1 MSFAMFQS
9 ALLLPLELAIN
20 GVLSLDAASKQRLAK
35 LDGGTLAVHATQPTA
50 SVYIKVQGNRLH
62 LSALQEGDAT
72 ASLHGP
78 ATALLALLLRRGAT
92 ESLHSSNVELRGD
105 TAFVQQ
111 LQALLRD
118 LDIDWEYHLSKVVG
132 DIPTQ
137 AAADGMRKA
146 GAELRRAGER
156 VRENVGEYLH
166 EEAGILP
173 RVDEL
178 EAFYNDIADLK
189 LRAERLQARID
200 QFKRKP

>member
-20 GVLSLDAASKQRLAK
+20 GVLALDSASRQKLAK
-35 LDGGTLAVHATQPTA
+35 LDGGTLGVYATQPSA
-50 SVYIKVQGNRLH
+50 SVFIKVQGNRLH
-62 LSALQEGDAT
+62 LSALHEGNVT
-72 ASLHGP
+72 ASLRGS
-78 ATALLALLLRRGAT
+78 ATALLGLLLRRGPT
-92 ESLHSSNVELRGD
+92 ESLHGANVELTGD

-118 LDIDWEYHLSKVVG
+118 LDIDWEYHLSRVVG

-137 AAADGMRKA
+137 AAADSMHKA
-146 GAELRRAGER
+146 GAELRRAGAR
-156 VRENVGEYLH
+156 VRENVSEYLH

-173 RVDEL
+173 RAGEL

-189 LRAERLQARID
+189 LRAERLQARVD